1 MRAKLIPVLISAS
14 LSACALAPGM
24 YMGDT
29 TGESKTDVPML
40 DSGEPITTRAII
52 TPITADLI
60 VQKLTAARRQAQAA
74 KPPVPAPQDPGPY
87 RLGAHDVLSI
97 TVWDHPE
104 LTIPAG
110 EFRTAETA
118 GNVIGDDG
126 TIFYPYVGVI
136 RVEGMTIEQLRD
148 TLTRRLAHYIE
159 NPQLDVKVVAYRSK
173 KVYVVGEVNQP
184 GIQAI
189 TDVPMTV
196 VEAVNRSGGINQAT
210 SDMARVTVS
219 RGGEVIKINLLAL
232 YEDGDLSQNI
242 LLKNG
247 DVLNV
252 PDNNLNKVFVIGEV
266 LKPSSQFIDKGRMT
280 LAEALGDAG
289 GVDPLSA
296 NAGQIYVIRSGQ
308 GKPEIFHLNA
318 SSPDAML
325 LAHDFRLAARDVVY
339 VDPAQVT
346 RWNRVI
352 TQILPTVSTLS
363 TTGSMNFPPTPRAA
377 GWH

>member
-1 MRAKLIPVLISAS
+1 MRAKLIPVLISVS
-14 LSACALAPGM
+14 LSACVLAPGM

-29 TGESKTDVPML
+29 SGESKNDVPML

-173 KVYVVGEVNQP
+173 KVYVVGEVKQP

-196 VEAVNRSGGINQAT
+196 VEAVNRSGGVNQAT
-210 SDMARVTVS
+210 ADMARVTVS
-219 RGGEVIKINLLAL
+219 RGSQVIKIDLLAL

-352 TQILPTVSTLS
+352 TQILPTVQTIN
-363 TTGSMNFPPTPRAA
+363 TTGATNFPPTPRAS

>member
-24 YMGDT
+24 DMGDT
-29 TGESKTDVPML
+29 TGESTTDVPML

-159 NPQLDVKVVAYRSK
+159 NPQLDVRVVSFRSK
-173 KVYVVGEVNQP
+173 KVYVVGEVKQP

-196 VEAVNRSGGINQAT
+196 VEAINRSGGVNQTT

-352 TQILPTVSTLS
+352 TQILPTASTLNATS
-363 TTGSMNFPPTPRAA
+363 NSQFPPTPRMS
-377 GWH
+377 GFR

>member
-29 TGESKTDVPML
+29 SGDSSIDVPVL
-40 DSGEPITTRAII
+40 ESGEPVTAKVTI

-60 VQKLTAARRQAQAA
+60 VQELTAARRQAQTA
-74 KPPVPAPQDPGPY
+74 KPPVPAPQDPDPY
-87 RLGAHDVLSI
+87 RLGPYDILSI

-110 EFRTAETA
+110 EFRTAELA
-118 GNVIGDDG
+118 GNVIGADG
-126 TIFYPYVGVI
+126 TMFYPYVGVI
-136 RVEGMTIEQLRD
+136 KVEGMTVEQLRD
-148 TLTRRLAHYIE
+148 VLTRRLAHYIE
-159 NPQLDVKVVAYRSK
+159 NPQLDLKVVAYRSK
-173 KVYVVGEVNQP
+173 KVYVVGEVKQP

-189 TDVPMTV
+189 TDIPMTV
-196 VEAVNRSGGINQAT
+196 VEAVNRSGGINQVT

-219 RGGEVIKINLLAL
+219 RGGQVIKINLLAL

-266 LKPSSQFIDKGRMT
+266 LTPSSQFMDKGRMT

-289 GVDPLSA
+289 GVDPLAA

-325 LAHDFRLAARDVVY
+325 LAHDFKLAARDVVY

-352 TQILPTVSTLS
+352 TQILPTVQTIN
-363 TTGSMNFPPTPRAA
+363 TTGATNFPPTPRLS
-377 GWH
+377 GYR